1 MFKTKSDGEVVES
14 EQGSS
19 HKRPC
24 MSCQEFKTLSYRQY
38 MIIKQESNMA
48 ISGFRSVIL
57 AIMWGMDTRVINQ
70 KFNQEAVAIVQVSD
84 DELSPNSRCRAR
96 REETD
101 FKNQGN
107 KKSRSQRQIAEE
119 VRMTPGV

>member
-1 MFKTKSDGEVVES
+1 
-14 EQGSS
+14 
-19 HKRPC
+19 

-70 KFNQEAVAIVQVSD
+70 KFN
-84 DELSPNSRCRAR
+84 
-96 REETD
+96 
-101 FKNQGN
+101 
-107 KKSRSQRQIAEE
+107 
-119 VRMTPGV
+119 